1 MKPFFLGQ
9 YEKSMPNDFSL
20 SEKLKLSKKTGFDYL
35 ELSIDETDEKLS
47 RIYLHGTDLLDFKKT
62 IEDSGQPIRSI
73 CLSGHRKYPL
83 GSLDDKTVEKS
94 LDISKRAIE
103 FAANLGIRNIQ
114 LAGYDVYYETSC
126 DETQKRFLE
135 NLIKTTE
142 FAASYGVGLGF
153 ETMETSF
160 MNTCE
165 KAVRY
170 VNLVSS
176 PYLNI
181 YPDIGNIRNA
191 TQDVVSDLKKGKGH
205 IIAAHLKE
213 TKEGVFRDL
222 PFGTGRTPYKEA
234 ITELLSQGVRMFVLE
249 FWYAKG
255 QTPSEYVKA
264 GYNYINEKFNEV
276 LGFSKT
282 SIKPVE

>member
-1 MKPFFLGQ
+1 MKTFFLGQ
-9 YEKSMPNDFSL
+9 YEKSMPNDFPL
-20 SEKLKLSKKTGFDYL
+20 SEKLKLSKETGFDYL
-35 ELSIDETDEKLS
+35 ELSIDETDEKLN
-47 RIYLHGTDLLDFKKT
+47 RIYLHGNELRDLAKT
-62 IEDSGQPIRSI
+62 IEDCGQPIRSI

-83 GSLDDKTVEKS
+83 GSLDDKIIEKS

-114 LAGYDVYYETSC
+114 LAGYDVYYEESC
-126 DETQKRFLE
+126 DETKKRFLE

-153 ETMETSF
+153 ETMETPF

-165 KAVRY
+165 KAMKY
-170 VNLVSS
+170 VNLVAS

-191 TQDVVSDLKKGKGH
+191 TPDVVSDLKKGKGH

-222 PFGTGRTPYKEA
+222 PFGAGRTPYKEA
-234 ITELLSQGVRMFVLE
+234 ITELLNQGVRMFVLE
-249 FWYAKG
+249 FWYLKG
-255 QTPSEYVKA
+255 QNPSEYVKA
-264 GYNYINEKFNEV
+264 AYNYISEKFNEV
-276 LGFSKT
+276 FQGSSCSKC
-282 SIKPVE
+282 